1 MKCFFAIAL
10 CIAAG
15 SAWARCP
22 EHAFTE
28 SRQIRLDQRPVLIA
42 THASAS
48 FDAEYSAKR
57 GIDEAV
63 RFARDRNMQIVYLQD
78 DRDDPKFY
86 ADDCKPD
93 YWAYSEGGEIGF
105 SIPSNHV
112 YLVGGHLE
120 LCMANTLNQ
129 LLDKWSKEPIGD
141 RTVEVLMDGVYSNGR
156 SVDESTPYY
165 SDMMRYVQI
174 RSYGRPAGEHWG
186 KITMLETMGVI
197 IKEAQQYRY
206 LESILP
212 QWRRSLPAG
221 YRVELR
227 LNDSSPHV
235 LQQGNGARSPVLRFQ
250 FVDSAVTL
258 IAKEFF
264 GDRL

>member
-1 MKCFFAIAL
+1 MSPSTGRPNRIQRHVPLGEAL
-10 CIAAG
+10 LLALVLCLPGGACAADLHG
-15 SAWARCP
+15 KVVGVADGD
-22 EHAFTE
+22 TVTV
-28 SRQIRLDQRPVLIA
+28 LDQ
-42 THASAS
+42 ASQRA
-48 FDAEYSAKR
+48 
-57 GIDEAV
+57 
-63 RFARDRNMQIVYLQD
+63 
-78 DRDDPKFY
+78 
-86 ADDCKPD
+86 
-93 YWAYSEGGEIGF
+93 
-105 SIPSNHV
+105 
-112 YLVGGHLE
+112 
-120 LCMANTLNQ
+120 ANTLNQ

-156 SVDESTPYY
+156 SVDESTPYF
-165 SDMMRYVQI
+165 SDMMRYMRI
-174 RSYGRPAGEHWG
+174 RSYGRPTGEHWG

-221 YRVELR
+221 HRVELR
-227 LNDSSPHV
+227 LNDSSPYV